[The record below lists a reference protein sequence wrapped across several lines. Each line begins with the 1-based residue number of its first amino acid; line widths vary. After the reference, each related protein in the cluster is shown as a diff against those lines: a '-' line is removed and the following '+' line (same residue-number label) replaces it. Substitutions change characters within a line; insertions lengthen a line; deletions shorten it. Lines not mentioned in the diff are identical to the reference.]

1 MSTELATINGNFSL
15 PSAVEAALV
24 YGDTSKLT
32 PELKNCYLKSVSDSL
47 GLNWLTQPL
56 GFIKTDDGREIPY
69 VKKDAT
75 EQLRK
80 IHKISLTIIS
90 RERVSDVYVVTAR
103 ATTPDGRSDES
114 TGAVWLKKYKTEW
127 DNNARKSKRVYKDGN
142 PVIEDLPGD
151 ALANALMKAETKA
164 KRRVT
169 LSICGLGWLD
179 ESEMD
184 TIPGASVVEL
194 PVASASLTPSLNQG
208 AVRPAVTEDDLAA
221 IHETFGTDN
230 PWLHCIASE
239 RSPSRG
245 KALFEL
251 PETAWQK
258 IHENPAKALSH
269 FCEADQ
275 AAIYACMANPE
286 LRPE

>member
-1 MSTELATINGNFSL
+1 MNAEVVATNGAHAL

-24 YGDTSKLT
+24 YGDTSKLSAEQKT
-32 PELKNCYLKSVSDSL
+32 SYLKSVSDSL

-56 GFIKTDDGREIPY
+56 GFIRTDDGREVPY

-75 EQLRK
+75 EQLRS
-80 IHKISLTIIS
+80 IRRLSLAIVS
-90 RERVSDVYVVTAR
+90 RERVGDVYVVTAR
-103 ATTPDGRSDES
+103 ATSPDGRSDES

-127 DNNARKSKRVYKDGN
+127 DNQAKKSKRVYEKGA

-179 ESEMD
+179 ESEVE
-184 TIPGASVVEL
+184 TISGAAVVDL
-194 PVASASLTPSLNQG
+194 SH
-208 AVRPAVTEDDLAA
+208 PAPLAYGGIHPAITENSLAA
-221 IHETFGTDN
+221 IHDTFGTEN

-258 IHENPAKALSH
+258 IFENPAKALSH

>member
-1 MSTELATINGNFSL
+1 MNTEIAVTNGNHAL
-15 PSAVEAALV
+15 PSAVEAALAEGNLAKLSTDGRIA
-24 YGDTSKLT
+24 YYNATCSSLGINPLTRPFEYITLNGKLT
-32 PELKNCYLKSVSDSL
+32 LYATRAC
-47 GLNWLTQPL
+47 
-56 GFIKTDDGREIPY
+56 
-69 VKKDAT
+69 T
-75 EQLRK
+75 EQLRSTRK
-80 IHKISLTIIS
+80 VSVSIIS
-90 RERVSDVYVVTAR
+90 RENIGDVYVVTAR
-103 ATTPDGRSDES
+103 AVMADGRADES
-114 TGAVWLKKYKTEW
+114 TGAVSVGGLK
-127 DNNARKSKRVYKDGN
+127 
-142 PVIEDLPGD
+142 GD
-151 ALANALMKAETKA
+151 ALCNALMKAETKA

-169 LSICGLGWLD
+169 LSICGLGFLD
-179 ESEMD
+179 ESEVE
-184 TIPGASVVEL
+184 TIPGARDKNRFLSQTTDFADTS
-194 PVASASLTPSLNQG
+194 PTPSLQNG
-208 AVRPAVTEDDLAA
+208 GIRPAVTEAALNA
-221 IHETFGTDN
+221 IHDTFGTEN